1 MDNGLSTAPLLY
13 AGIINRPCRL
23 VNPRPCFCNVFVASY
38 AAGASL
44 APGAGVSVAEAGASV
59 TEAGTSVAGAG
70 VSVVSASAAAPGSAS
85 ADASVAG
92 AAVASAA
99 GADTSGA
106 GVADASGV
114 AAAAGSA
121 VRYSPI
127 SVAKCRAAP
136 GKRAATSA
144 SVIWLTYTRSGDS
157 GSGSHFWRLRP

>member
-59 TEAGTSVAGAG
+59 TEAGASVAGAG

-85 ADASVAG
+85 ADATVAG

-99 GADTSGA
+99 GAD
-106 GVADASGV
+106 ASGGRSRRLRRR
-114 AAAAGSA
+114 AAAGSA

-136 GKRAATSA
+136 GKEP
-144 SVIWLTYTRSGDS
+144 LHPPRS
-157 GSGSHFWRLRP
+157 SGSHTRDPETAVPGPTSGGCGP